1 MERIMKKH
9 TVYTSFDGDLMVYI
23 DCMRKIAVKNGFVPI
38 NPEHAFG
45 YYLSTRAH
53 SDSKLEVM
61 KDCLSLTMISDEFW
75 VFSKSEDDP
84 ISDFP
89 EGVLIEILLW
99 VRQKGLP
106 IRIFSIPKT
115 VVSLGYSNAQ
125 DYRGRPLA
133 VKEADLK
140 KVLSDR
146 YFHEISA
153 YLDKIT
159 PILRLVTFIDIRN
172 EDFKYVDWVRAR
184 AYEVGKVPIVPQ
196 HLIPELV
203 YTLHDMQSEYGA
215 SVEALCEVSSSVWAI
230 YHSHEKFRELR
241 EKYQESRLMVTF
253 ISLQELNVPKYANPR
268 NWSITTKELQE
279 NLLD

>member
-1 MERIMKKH
+1 MKKH

-23 DCMRKIAVKNGFVPI
+23 DCMRKLAVKNGFVPI
-38 NPEHAFG
+38 NPEHALG

-53 SDSKLEVM
+53 SDSKSEVM
-61 KDCLSLTMISDEFW
+61 KDCLSLTMIADEFW
-75 VFSKSEDDP
+75 VFSENEDDP
-84 ISDFP
+84 LGAFP
-89 EGVLIEILLW
+89 EGVLIEMLLW

-106 IRIFSIPKT
+106 IKVFSIPKT
-115 VVSLGYSNAQ
+115 MVSLGYSSAQ
-125 DYRGRPLA
+125 RYEGKPLV

-140 KVLSDR
+140 NALSDR

-153 YLDKIT
+153 YLDKVT
-159 PILRLVTFIDIRN
+159 PILRPVTFIDIRN
-172 EDFKYVDWVRAR
+172 EDFKYVDWVRAK

-196 HLIPELV
+196 HLIPEFV
-203 YTLHDMQSEYGA
+203 YALHDMRGEYDA
-215 SVEALCEVSSSVWAI
+215 SVEALREVSSGVWAI
-230 YHSHEKFRELR
+230 YHSHEKLEELR
-241 EKYQESRLMVTF
+241 KKYQGSRLMVTF